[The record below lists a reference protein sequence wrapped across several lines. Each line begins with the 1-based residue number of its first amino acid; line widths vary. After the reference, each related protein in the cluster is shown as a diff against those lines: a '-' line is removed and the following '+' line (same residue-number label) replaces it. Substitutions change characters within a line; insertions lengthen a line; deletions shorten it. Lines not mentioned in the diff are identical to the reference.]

1 LWHSFAGV
9 YYDLSD
15 DLSFFEANY
24 YPYLVMSESSSRLI
38 SIPLKL
44 AFRGLNLSIR
54 LLINVYGVG
63 AMPVMTTRVPEELA
77 KEIERIAEV
86 EALDKSTTLKRLLIR
101 AVQAWKM
108 DYALKL
114 YQEGKISIGK
124 AAEMAGVSLWEIGD
138 ILVNRRIP
146 IQMDREEL
154 EEDLRAAVAE
164 AW

>member
-1 LWHSFAGV
+1 
-9 YYDLSD
+9 
-15 DLSFFEANY
+15 
-24 YPYLVMSESSSRLI
+24 
-38 SIPLKL
+38 
-44 AFRGLNLSIR
+44 
-54 LLINVYGVG
+54 
-63 AMPVMTTRVPEELA
+63 MPVMTTRVPEELA